1 MLCRGENRQVV
12 NLKDGFMIFSREV
25 MHGNLNDKMQY
36 DGFEFYE
43 NLIDNLSTQCLTVGE
58 NVNLYDLCKM
68 F

>member
-25 MHGNLNDKMQY
+25 MHGNLNEKMQY
-36 DGFEFYE
+36 DGFEFHE

-58 NVNLYDLCKM
+58 NFNLYDLCKM